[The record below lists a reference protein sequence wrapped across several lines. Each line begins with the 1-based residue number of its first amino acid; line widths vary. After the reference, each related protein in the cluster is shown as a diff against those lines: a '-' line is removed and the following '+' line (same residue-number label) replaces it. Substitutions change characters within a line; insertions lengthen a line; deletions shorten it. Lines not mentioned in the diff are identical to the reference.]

1 MDVPPLLPPPQH
13 LTLTDAVCVLPTA
26 GLVVL
31 RGREPWRN
39 LAAARCVQ
47 QALHTGAGL
56 AWSLGAAHGGG
67 VAIELVDDPAADVPE
82 QGYTLTVDAA
92 GIVVRAAA
100 PVGVWYGAQTLAQ
113 LLRWRGRVVPGLQ
126 IRDWPDLACRGVM
139 LDVSRDRV
147 PTMATLRALVDRLA
161 GWKFN
166 QLQLYT
172 EHTFAYQAH
181 REVWADAS
189 PLTGEDILELDAW
202 CAERFIE
209 LVPNQNS
216 LGHLE
221 RWLRHPRYAPL
232 AETHSQFE
240 APWGPMQGPFGLAPD
255 DPAALALIEGL
266 YDELL
271 PHFRSRWINVGCD
284 EAVDLGQG
292 RTAAR
297 VARDGVGRVYLDFVL
312 KIDQAVRRRGR
323 RTMLW
328 GDIVTRHPELIAEL
342 PRDVLA
348 IEWGYDADHPFD
360 AALARYAAAGVPRMA
375 CCGTSTWNSLAGRT
389 TNALENIRNAAL
401 AAQRHGAYGLLVADW
416 GDNGHWQQLPWSYLP
431 WAAAAAHA
439 WAGQPARAADLP
451 ALAGRWAF
459 GDPSGATG
467 AIIADLGDCY
477 RLVGSEPHNASVLAL
492 VLQECDEL
500 TPALLASLDFATPAR
515 ALESLAASLA
525 RATITG
531 PDAVLVR
538 AECDWTIDLLRLA
551 CHLGGALQRAAP
563 AETYATLHATL
574 RRLIGEYRRLWL
586 ERCRPGGLPDSVAH
600 FERLS
605 RVLADRASIP

>member
-13 LTLTDAVCVLPTA
+13 LTLTGDACTLPDE

-31 RGREPWRN
+31 RGQEPWRH

-47 QALHTGAGL
+47 QALHAGAGL
-56 AWSLGAAHGGG
+56 TWSLGATHGAG
-67 VAIELVDDPAADVPE
+67 VVITLVDDPAADVPA
-82 QGYTLTVDAA
+82 QGYTLTVAA
-92 GIVVRAAA
+92 DGIVVRAAT
-100 PVGVWYGAQTLAQ
+100 PTGVWYGAQTLAQ
-113 LLRWRGRVVPGLQ
+113 LLHWRGRLVPGLFV
-126 IRDWPDLACRGVM
+126 RDWPDLAVRGVM

-161 GWKFN
+161 SWKFN

-172 EHTFAYQAH
+172 EHTFAYPEH
-181 REVWADAS
+181 RDVWAEAS
-189 PLTGEDILELDAW
+189 PLTGEDMLELDAW

-216 LGHLE
+216 FGHLE
-221 RWLRHPRYAPL
+221 RWLVHPRYAPL
-232 AETHSQFE
+232 AETHGRFE

-255 DPAALALIEGL
+255 DPAALAWIEGL
-266 YDELL
+266 YDALL
-271 PHFRSRWINVGCD
+271 PHVRSRWINVGCD

-292 RTAAR
+292 RTAER

-312 KIDQAVRRRGR
+312 KIHHAVRQRGR
-323 RTMLW
+323 RMMFW
-328 GDIVTRHPELIAEL
+328 GDMVTRHPELIAEL

-360 AALARYAAAGVPRMA
+360 GALARYTAAGVPCMV

-389 TNALENIRNAAL
+389 ANALENIRSAAS
-401 AAQRHGAYGLLVADW
+401 AACRYGAHGLLIADW

-439 WAGQPARAADLP
+439 WADRAAQAADLP

-459 GDPSGATG
+459 GDPTGEAG

-492 VLQECDEL
+492 VLQETDEL
-500 TPALLASLDFATPAR
+500 TPELLAPLDFATPAR
-515 ALESLAASLA
+515 ALEVLGAALA
-525 RATITG
+525 RAAITG
-531 PDAVLVR
+531 PDAALVR
-538 AECDWTIDLLRLA
+538 AECDWTIELLQLA
-551 CHLGGALQRAAP
+551 CRLGNALQHAAP
-563 AETYATLHATL
+563 NAEYGALHATL
-574 RRLIGEYRRLWL
+574 RRLIGEYQRLWL
-586 ERCRPGGLPDSVAH
+586 ARCRPGGLRDSVAH
-600 FERLS
+600 FERLA
-605 RVLADRASIP
+605 RFLADRAPTP